1 MRYDLRRDGEVFV
14 GVPLLEVIDVVALGL
29 VLLALERSQI
39 LPQVDIVEIIPFGDI
54 EESIGMGRFE
64 QRTVFRRDAQH
75 AERMA
80 IGKRILF

>member
-1 MRYDLRRDGEVFV
+1 MWHDLLRDGEVFV
-14 GVPLLEVIDVVALGL
+14 GVPLLEVIDMVALGL

-54 EESIGMGRFE
+54 EESIGMGRFK

-75 AERMA
+75 TERMA